1 MNRHIRKLLQQ
12 FRFKIVDWGFD
23 LRPLDTKCWE
33 DQAALFEGRPANVI
47 IDAGASVGT
56 VARTYRE
63 LFPNAKVI
71 CFEPISESIEI
82 LRSQFAHDD
91 KISSHVCALGAENGI
106 QELFINTSRE
116 TSSLLASDQSNLND
130 SYLPILRPI
139 ERRQVKVCSLDSFCK
154 NEQIERIDL
163 LKMDV
168 QGGELDIL
176 QGAKQL
182 LAQQKIAVIYSEVF
196 FVPMYQ
202 NQPLFGE
209 MCAELAAHRYSFHYA
224 YNFVFNGRSGR
235 LFSADAL
242 FVSPNLLDRSKTMLS
257 GYNRR

>member
-1 MNRHIRKLLQQ
+1 
-12 FRFKIVDWGFD
+12 
-23 LRPLDTKCWE
+23 
-33 DQAALFEGRPANVI
+33 LFEGRPLNLI

-56 VARTYRE
+56 VAKTYRE
-63 LFPNAKVI
+63 LFPSAEVI
-71 CFEPISESIEI
+71 CFEPISENIEI
-82 LRSQFAHDD
+82 LRSQFANDH

-106 QELFINTSRE
+106 REFFINTSKD
-116 TSSLLASDQSNLND
+116 TSSLLASDRSSLND
-130 SYLPILRPI
+130 SYLQLLSPV

-168 QGGELDIL
+168 QGGELGIL

-209 MCAELAAHRYSFHYA
+209 ICAELAAYRYSFHYA
-224 YNFVFNGRSGR
+224 YNFLFNGRTGR
-235 LFSADAL
+235 VFCADAL
-242 FVSPNLLDRSKTMLS
+242 FVSPDLLDRSKKMLS
-257 GYNRR
+257 GYNR